1 MRVPRT
7 TRVGKAPLSA
17 DLRWRVIWL
26 TQLRNYS
33 AKKIARVLSISRST
47 VCRIRSCF
55 RRTGEV
61 LEHGQ
66 VARRPRVM
74 TPELD
79 RALVDL
85 VIDTPESTA
94 KEHYESFCAAHN
106 LDVHYSTICRA
117 LARLGYTCKTLR
129 GYCRSR
135 DEQAALAFKAHI
147 VSTFSPKQ
155 LFFLD
160 ETAKDPRA
168 LNRRFGWA
176 MRGGTPI
183 HSCGMIGRGQRHS
196 ALCGFDVK
204 GFVNWY
210 ITTGTFNKER
220 FLDAF
225 KATVVRAVCRLLI
238 TLGAGLVFPPLL
250 TLAHACLALQL
261 PHVKPFPGKRSVII
275 MDNAS
280 IHHCPELLPLV
291 NAAGAILLYTP
302 PYCFDCTPLDNGAFG
317 WVKRYLQK
325 HAGTFEHV
333 DLDLVLD
340 KAFRR
345 VRPRHARCFF
355 RNCGYL

>member
-1 MRVPRT
+1 MGMT
-7 TRVGKAPLSA
+7 PLSA

-33 AKKIARVLSISRST
+33 AKKIARVLSISCRT

-55 RRTGEV
+55 RRTEEV

-66 VARRPRVM
+66 AARRPRVL

-135 DEQAALAFKAHI
+135 DEQAALRFKAYI

-176 MRGGTPI
+176 MRGATPI

-225 KATVVRAVCRLLI
+225 KRSVVSAAYQCHPCCPRCCRDSP
-238 TLGAGLVFPPLL
+238 TPFRRS
-250 TLAHACLALQL
+250 QL
-261 PHVKPFPGKRSVII
+261 PHTKPFPGKRSVII
-275 MDNAS
+275 LDNAS
-280 IHHCPELLPLV
+280 IHHCPELLPLC
-291 NAAGAILLYTP
+291 NAAGVVLLYTP

-333 DLDLVLD
+333 DLDLALD
-340 KAFRR
+340 QAFRR

>member
-1 MRVPRT
+1 MRGTRT
-7 TRVGKAPLSA
+7 SRVGMTPLSA

-33 AKKIARVLSISRST
+33 AKKIARVLSISCRT

-66 VARRPRVM
+66 AARRPRVL

-225 KATVVRAVCRLLI
+225 KATVVSAVYQCHPCCPRRCCGGRQRRDSP
-238 TLGAGLVFPPLL
+238 T
-250 TLAHACLALQL
+250 
-261 PHVKPFPGKRSVII
+261 PF
-275 MDNAS
+275 
-280 IHHCPELLPLV
+280 
-291 NAAGAILLYTP
+291 
-302 PYCFDCTPLDNGAFG
+302 
-317 WVKRYLQK
+317 
-325 HAGTFEHV
+325 
-333 DLDLVLD
+333 
-340 KAFRR
+340 
-345 VRPRHARCFF
+345 
-355 RNCGYL
+355 

>member
-1 MRVPRT
+1 MT
-7 TRVGKAPLSA
+7 LLSA

-33 AKKIARVLSISRST
+33 GKKIGRVLSISYRT
-47 VCRIRSCF
+47 VRRIRSCF

-61 LEHGQ
+61 LELGQ
-66 VARRPRVM
+66 AARRPRVL

-79 RALVDL
+79 RALVEL
-85 VIDTPESTA
+85 VIDSPESTA

-135 DEQAALAFKAHI
+135 DEQAALRFKAYI

-176 MRGGTPI
+176 MRGATPI

-225 KATVVRAVCRLLI
+225 KRSVVSAVYQCHPCCPRCCRDSP
-238 TLGAGLVFPPLL
+238 TPFRRS
-250 TLAHACLALQL
+250 QL
-261 PHVKPFPGKRSVII
+261 PHTKPFPGKRSVII
-275 MDNAS
+275 LDNAS
-280 IHHCPELLPLV
+280 IHHCPELLPLC
-291 NAAGAILLYTP
+291 NAAGVVLLYTP

-333 DLDLVLD
+333 DLDLALD
-340 KAFRR
+340 QAFRR

>member
-1 MRVPRT
+1 MT
-7 TRVGKAPLSA
+7 PLSA

-33 AKKIARVLSISRST
+33 AKKIARVLSISCRT

-55 RRTGEV
+55 RRTEEV

-66 VARRPRVM
+66 AARRPRVL

-135 DEQAALAFKAHI
+135 DEQAALRFKAYI

-176 MRGGTPI
+176 MRGATPI

-225 KATVVRAVCRLLI
+225 K
-238 TLGAGLVFPPLL
+238 
-250 TLAHACLALQL
+250 
-261 PHVKPFPGKRSVII
+261 RSVVSAVYQCHPCCPRCCAATHPRLF
-275 MDNAS
+275 DARSCRTRNPSRAS
-280 IHHCPELLPLV
+280 VPS
-291 NAAGAILLYTP
+291 
-302 PYCFDCTPLDNGAFG
+302 
-317 WVKRYLQK
+317 
-325 HAGTFEHV
+325 
-333 DLDLVLD
+333 
-340 KAFRR
+340 
-345 VRPRHARCFF
+345 
-355 RNCGYL
+355 